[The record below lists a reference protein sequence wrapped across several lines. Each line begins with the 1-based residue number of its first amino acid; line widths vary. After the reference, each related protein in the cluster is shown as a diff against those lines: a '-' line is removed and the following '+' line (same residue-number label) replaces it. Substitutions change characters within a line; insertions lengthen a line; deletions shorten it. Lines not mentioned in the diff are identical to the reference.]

1 MYVQRA
7 ACVLDGSATI
17 LGQPANHQTLRDQS
31 IPTMPEYI
39 KVENFKLTS
48 YCKTILKRLSLKAQ
62 RQHRLGTVL
71 LWLCGISC
79 SSGQHLSG
87 R

>member
-1 MYVQRA
+1 MYVQPP
-7 ACVLDGSATI
+7 ACLMDQQRYWG
-17 LGQPANHQTLRDQS
+17 NHQTLRDQS

-39 KVENFKLTS
+39 KVEKFKLTS

-71 LWLCGISC
+71 WLCGISC